1 MSICNNSPSACA
13 QEVGIG
19 NPHGFVFTVPLPGP
33 MRLGWVILSG
43 LCLRS
48 SCLGPGAW
56 DSNAVW
62 FLSTEL
68 LPGCGDE
75 RKKKLANL

>member
-19 NPHGFVFTVPLPGP
+19 NPHGFVFTVPLPRP

-43 LCLRS
+43 LCLRF
-48 SCLGPGAW
+48 SCLGLGAW
-56 DSNAVW
+56 DGLRCQVSVYSPPVW
-62 FLSTEL
+62 V
-68 LPGCGDE
+68 
-75 RKKKLANL
+75 